1 MEASLRSVF
10 SKFWKKSM
18 KSLLQDFRKTSNNDY
33 KENISAVHL
42 NLSAKVAE
50 SIVDAPFISL

>member
-1 MEASLRSVF
+1 
-10 SKFWKKSM
+10 M
-18 KSLLQDFRKTSNNDY
+18 KSLLQDFRKTSNNDN